1 MVIMHYFLGFP
12 PYRSGG
18 LTRYCMDLMDIQ
30 RKKGGSVIALWPGE
44 ISFISK
50 KTQIKKRKNIKGIIN
65 YELSNPLPVP
75 LDEGIEDI
83 KAYTRCCDFSVYETF
98 LKKIKPDV
106 VHIHTL
112 MGIHKEFFDV
122 TKKLK
127 IKTMFTSHDY
137 FGICP
142 KVTLYKQGNVCT
154 EDHGCMD
161 CIQCN
166 STALSLKK
174 IQIMQS
180 GLYRNLKDS
189 FLLKKIRKNHRKNFF
204 DEEIVNINSASTEDE
219 QKKANEYKKLRNYYI
234 KMFQKIDLI
243 HFNSSITK
251 SIYEDYFELP
261 ENKVVTISHKNIR
274 TRHKSVENK
283 KSNKL
288 RITCL
293 APARPFKGYNVL
305 IKALDELWDSGKCN
319 FMLKMFNT
327 VPDERKY
334 LKVVENGFTQSDL
347 PEIMSNTDVLV
358 APSIW
363 YETFGFTVLEA
374 LSFGIPV
381 IVSDHVGA
389 KDIVGNAGIIVK
401 AGDISE
407 LKNVIEALINDPDNL
422 SKLKDNAKKK
432 EVKTWKQFVDEN
444 YELYHKLIG

>member
-1 MVIMHYFLGFP
+1 M
-12 PYRSGG
+12 
-18 LTRYCMDLMDIQ
+18 
-30 RKKGGSVIALWPGE
+30 
-44 ISFISK
+44 
-50 KTQIKKRKNIKGIIN
+50 
-65 YELSNPLPVP
+65 
-75 LDEGIEDI
+75 
-83 KAYTRCCDFSVYETF
+83 
-98 LKKIKPDV
+98 
-106 VHIHTL
+106 
-112 MGIHKEFFDV
+112 
-122 TKKLK
+122 
-127 IKTMFTSHDY
+127 
-137 FGICP
+137 
-142 KVTLYKQGNVCT
+142 
-154 EDHGCMD
+154 
-161 CIQCN
+161 
-166 STALSLKK
+166 
-174 IQIMQS
+174 
-180 GLYRNLKDS
+180 
-189 FLLKKIRKNHRKNFF
+189 
-204 DEEIVNINSASTEDE
+204 NINSASTEDE

-251 SIYEDYFELP
+251 SIYEAYFELP

-358 APSIW
+358 ATSIW